1 MVIFLNWWVTRS
13 SCFNTIYRHIQC
25 IQWKLYQTEI
35 FLFNIFL
42 RNKRFRKQMWRIQAG
57 GCFWRKP
64 SGLCCNA
71 NLLFTIF
78 QFPSWE
84 WGFQNLW
91 LNEMQKG
98 VGNCFTLKLASNFI
112 LFFIG
117 MWIFFWGWPWYSQL
131 RKKNRLIL
139 LFDVLH
145 EKKNSLLNRWYE
157 FNPFAFHSQGCWDY
171 RL

>member
-1 MVIFLNWWVTRS
+1 MVIFLNWWVSRS

-64 SGLCCNA
+64 RGWCCNG

-84 WGFQNLW
+84 WGFQKCGLTKCRRELGTVSLW
-91 LNEMQKG
+91 NWPP
-98 VGNCFTLKLASNFI
+98 I
-112 LFFIG
+112 LFYFLLECE
-117 MWIFFWGWPWYSQL
+117 YSFEVGHD
-131 RKKNRLIL
+131 IL
-139 LFDVLH
+139 SS
-145 EKKNSLLNRWYE
+145 EKKQI
-157 FNPFAFHSQGCWDY
+157 NPTFWCSSREKKLSFKQMVWI
-171 RL
+171 